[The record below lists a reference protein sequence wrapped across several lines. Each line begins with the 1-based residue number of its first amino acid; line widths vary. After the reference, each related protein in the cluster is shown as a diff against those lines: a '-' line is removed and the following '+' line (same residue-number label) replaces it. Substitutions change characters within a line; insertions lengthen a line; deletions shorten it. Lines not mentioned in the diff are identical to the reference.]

1 MLTCLEPEHALVSRR
16 IYQVPQPLATPTFC
30 TNLPS
35 NNQTWQLEVHSK
47 SGQEKKEI
55 TYILWKHIF
64 HCHPSRMP
72 PPRHEALPP
81 RPLGGAGRSA
91 RARTARS
98 TASGGG
104 GEPCAPTV
112 RHQGVQMIAGA
123 SFTIKPQRDLLKIQD
138 FHGFLGWQTVDNHVR
153 FVVNMVKHKNMIS
166 RIASAWLMVN

>member
-1 MLTCLEPEHALVSRR
+1 MYLPGATTTSHTYFLHQLALQQSN
-16 IYQVPQPLATPTFC
+16 LAIGSPK
-30 TNLPS
+30 L
-35 NNQTWQLEVHSK
+35 
-47 SGQEKKEI
+47 GQEKKEI

-81 RPLGGAGRSA
+81 RPLGRAGRSA

-104 GEPCAPTV
+104 GEPCAPKV

-138 FHGFLGWQTVDNHVR
+138 FHGFLGWQTVDN
-153 FVVNMVKHKNMIS
+153 MVKQNMIS
-166 RIASAWLMVN
+166 RIASA